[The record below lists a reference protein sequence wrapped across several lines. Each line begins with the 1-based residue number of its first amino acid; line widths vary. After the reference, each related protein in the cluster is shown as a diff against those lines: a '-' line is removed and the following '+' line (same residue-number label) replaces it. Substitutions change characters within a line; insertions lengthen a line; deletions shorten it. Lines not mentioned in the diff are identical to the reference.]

1 VEEILIHHKE
11 ESYRKLFCMSMFF
24 AFKKGCFLLE
34 TEYILHTHTNAKKG
48 EGGTTGWTGFL
59 RMCMLMYGQMKKTQ
73 R

>member
-1 VEEILIHHKE
+1 
-11 ESYRKLFCMSMFF
+11 MSMFF
-24 AFKKGCFLLE
+24 ALKKGCFLLE

-48 EGGTTGWTGFL
+48 EGGTIGWTGFL